1 MKAQTVYITYGNR
14 KKPVLHHMT
23 YSQAQQMI
31 KDNLAFAR
39 DNYNL
44 QEFTVIL
51 QGSSMCSEPQ
61 YFQLHRDGSISSYV

>member
-1 MKAQTVYITYGNR
+1 MKAQTVYITYGTN
-14 KKPVLHHMT
+14 KTPVIHNMSFLD
-23 YSQAQQMI
+23 AQKMI
-31 KDNLAFAR
+31 RENLAFAR